1 MTSHPLVVSR
11 YDEVRALL
19 TDPGLSVVPAPRPPS
34 ALTVAW
40 LRGAV
45 SRFADGP
52 LHARRRAA
60 AEEVLAGLRA
70 PALRAA
76 AFRRASS
83 APREAGAVP
92 IELIPVEVLAV
103 ALGVRAQEGGQA
115 ARAVARFAPAY
126 LPAPA
131 PASASAQVA
140 GTAPASTEVAGTGHA
155 ATAGAA
161 HPAADA
167 AGDTAAADAG
177 LARLSRLLGDPEPE
191 RLAVLAG
198 LLAQACDST
207 ATLIRNALAAGTAAC
222 PVEDLLAETLRH
234 DPPVRVLRRVV
245 TGPGRAAGGAEPGT
259 PVLLDVAAANRDPE
273 VFDDPGRFRPGR
285 TQEHLTFGAGPRPC
299 PGREIALAL
308 AAGVIEAVRR

>member
-19 TDPGLSVVPAPRPPS
+19 ADPGLSVVPAARPPS

-131 PASASAQVA
+131 PA
-140 GTAPASTEVAGTGHA
+140 PASTEVAGTGHA
-155 ATAGAA
+155 ATPGAA

-167 AGDTAAADAG
+167 AHPAATAAAADAG